1 MSRPALTPTTK
12 ALLQIHVCVALWG
25 FTAILGKLISLPAL
39 PLVWWRMLIV
49 VAALAVLPQVWRGLR
64 AMPPRLVLAYA
75 GIGVLVALHW
85 LTFYGSIKLSNAS
98 VGATCIALA
107 TVFTALV
114 EPWLTRTRLSKREV
128 ALGLAV
134 LPGVALVVGGV
145 PASMRLGIAVGAV
158 SALLVAIFG
167 SLNKRLVE
175 HGDPLTVTGIELGA
189 GTLAMT
195 ALAPLMP
202 LLFPA
207 FAGDLLVLPGARD
220 AWLLLALA
228 LACTLLPFALSL
240 VALKHLSAYGVQLV
254 TNLEP
259 VYAIVLAIVLL
270 GEQREL
276 GLQFYAGLAIIMGSV
291 ALAPQGGQAQDMEAR
306 ARAAAA
312 ASRTKSSDSDSITSK
327 PAPSAMT
334 NPSRWLSKGREAC
347 SGLSEKPVLS
357 ARAAAK
363 QPSVTRSIAASAPP
377 QIAISASPL
386 LMSRAAS
393 PMACTPA
400 AHAVTGA
407 PSGPSKP

>member
-1 MSRPALTPTTK
+1 MTATPATRT
-12 ALLQIHVCVALWG
+12 AWLQIHFCVLLWG

-64 AMPPRLVLAYA
+64 AMPARLVLAYA

-145 PASMRLGIAVGAV
+145 PASMRLGIAVGAL

-240 VALKHLSAYGVQLV
+240 VALRHMSAFTAQLAV
-254 TNLEP
+254 NLEP

-270 GEQREL
+270 NEQREL
-276 GLQFYAGLAIIMGSV
+276 TAQFYAGVAIILV
-291 ALAPQGGQAQDMEAR
+291 A
-306 ARAAAA
+306 
-312 ASRTKSSDSDSITSK
+312 
-327 PAPSAMT
+327 
-334 NPSRWLSKGREAC
+334 
-347 SGLSEKPVLS
+347 VL
-357 ARAAAK
+357 
-363 QPSVTRSIAASAPP
+363 VH
-377 QIAISASPL
+377 PL
-386 LMSRAAS
+386 LGQPRRDRA
-393 PMACTPA
+393 PG
-400 AHAVTGA
+400 HAELLGTA
-407 PSGPSKP
+407 ESKRIAD